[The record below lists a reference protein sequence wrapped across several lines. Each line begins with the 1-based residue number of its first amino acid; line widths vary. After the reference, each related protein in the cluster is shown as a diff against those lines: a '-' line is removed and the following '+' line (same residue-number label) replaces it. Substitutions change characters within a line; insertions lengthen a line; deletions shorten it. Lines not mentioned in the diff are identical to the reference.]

1 MTVRELLEH
10 WSRGSR
16 GRVTQEEYCMRL
28 SERDAA
34 RIAALEQLFP
44 GRPRD
49 QLIGELLSAA
59 LDELEASMPY
69 VPGERVISEDEMG
82 DPIFEDAGLTPRFM
96 ELTRR
101 NMEKL
106 NS

>member
-1 MTVRELLEH
+1 V
-10 WSRGSR
+10 
-16 GRVTQEEYCMRL
+16 
-28 SERDAA
+28 
-34 RIAALEQLFP
+34 
-44 GRPRD
+44 
-49 QLIGELLSAA
+49 LIGELLSAA
-59 LDELEASMPY
+59 LDELQAAMPY

-101 NMEKL
+101 HMEKL

>member
-1 MTVRELLEH
+1 MKVKELLEH
-10 WSRGSR
+10 WSKRTG

-44 GRPRD
+44 GKDRD
-49 QLIGELLSAA
+49 VLIGELLSAA
-59 LDELEASMPY
+59 LDELEAAMPY

-101 NMEKL
+101 HMEKL

>member
-1 MTVRELLEH
+1 MKVKELLEH
-10 WSRGSR
+10 WSKQTG

-44 GRPRD
+44 GRDRD
-49 QLIGELLSAA
+49 ALIGELLSAA
-59 LDELEASMPY
+59 LDELEAAMPY

-82 DPIFEDAGLTPRFM
+82 DPIFEDTGLTPRFM

-101 NMEKL
+101 HMEKL

>member
-1 MTVRELLEH
+1 MKVKELLGH
-10 WSRGSR
+10 WSKANA
-16 GRVTQEEYCMRL
+16 GRITQQEYCMRL

-49 QLIGELLSAA
+49 MLIGDLLSAA
-59 LDELEASMPY
+59 LDELEAAMPY

-96 ELTRR
+96 ELTRQH
-101 NMEKL
+101 MEKL
-106 NS
+106 SS

>member
-1 MTVRELLEH
+1 MKVKELLEH
-10 WSRGSR
+10 WSKQTG

-44 GRPRD
+44 GKDRD
-49 QLIGELLSAA
+49 VLIGELLSAA
-59 LDELEASMPY
+59 LDELEAAMPY

-101 NMEKL
+101 HMEKL

>member
-1 MTVRELLEH
+1 MKVKELLEH
-10 WSRGSR
+10 WSKGNG

-44 GRPRD
+44 GKPRD
-49 QLIGELLSAA
+49 MLIGDLLSAA
-59 LDELEASMPY
+59 LDELEAAMPY
-69 VPGERVISEDEMG
+69 VPGERVISEDELG
-82 DPIFEDAGLTPRFM
+82 DPIFEDTGLTPRFM

-101 NMEKL
+101 HMEKL